1 MGKASTQ
8 RQPIRNVRKRQS
20 TFLVACWEEKNYS
33 RLQQVEH
40 LWEKK
45 QWKTPREDPWHPS
58 NMAWQDVNTRID
70 AFCWRPLGVEDSDR
84 KRKSA
89 RNVMIKCLSILI
101 AYLNLS
107 FHCCVIFLT
116 ISCWILDE
124 SRSSQ
129 SSLFLNRNKKNL
141 KKPCSSHETY
151 MVFVA
156 SLIYL
161 DHLALDW
168 RCWHYYVAV
177 FTSKITSLNGGRP
190 HELRSPGSTVYQQ
203 TSRLRRVFSNAA
215 TNCKLNTWPRLTDRL
230 SLKWYH

>member
-1 MGKASTQ
+1 MKTKILWNNRHATLYNYAENTLDCQSGSSKWHGKASKQ
-8 RQPIRNVRKRQS
+8 RQPIRNIRKRQS

-45 QWKTPREDPWHPS
+45 QWKTPREDPWQPS

-101 AYLNLS
+101 SYLHLS

-129 SSLFLNRNKKNL
+129 SSLFLNRNKKKN
-141 KKPCSSHETY
+141 KKSRVRPMRRIWY
-151 MVFVA
+151 LLLA
-156 SLIYL
+156 SYI
-161 DHLALDW
+161 
-168 RCWHYYVAV
+168 
-177 FTSKITSLNGGRP
+177 
-190 HELRSPGSTVYQQ
+190 
-203 TSRLRRVFSNAA
+203 
-215 TNCKLNTWPRLTDRL
+215 
-230 SLKWYH
+230 